1 MSQYPVTLPD
11 AVLDEVRHAA
21 TEEHT
26 SVDELLGALIVNG
39 LEQRQGAKM
48 MAERARRADPDTALA
63 LLRSLPSLPTE
74 PWDEMPAAK
83 AGDHV
88 AAKP

>member
-48 MAERARRADPDTALA
+48 MAKRARRADPCGSGPPPRRRG
-63 LLRSLPSLPTE
+63 LRRARRDRPRRPT
-74 PWDEMPAAK
+74 PGTMAAC
-83 AGDHV
+83 
-88 AAKP
+88 PT